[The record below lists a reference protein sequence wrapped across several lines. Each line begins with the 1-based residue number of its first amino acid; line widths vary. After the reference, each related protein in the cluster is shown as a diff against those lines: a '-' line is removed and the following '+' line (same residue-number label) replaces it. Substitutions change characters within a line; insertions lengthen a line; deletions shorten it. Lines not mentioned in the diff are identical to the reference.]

1 MQTNLI
7 VSGSSFKACKDSEL
21 DITPPLLTAL
31 WLLVESP
38 FWCGCTTEC
47 SMDELLWF
55 SEETVSTS
63 SVISSITKPIKQ
75 ASQKIVYLRHTYYR
89 SHSFKKLIQ
98 GPQKKRKNK
107 KTRKEH
113 TPPCMPTPFFGQFFL
128 CIPMSAIWY
137 HLTCQ
142 FWQLRFLM
150 LKLRVK

>member
-98 GPQKKRKNK
+98 GPQKKGKTK
-107 KTRKEH
+107 KQERNIPLPAC
-113 TPPCMPTPFFGQFFL
+113 PPPSLANFSFASLCQQFDT
-128 CIPMSAIWY
+128 I
-137 HLTCQ
+137 
-142 FWQLRFLM
+142 
-150 LKLRVK
+150 